1 MKKIIDMYNKAEE
14 VFIVAGIAAMAIILF
29 LQVVL
34 RFIFSDPW
42 VWAEEVSKIIFIWVS
57 WLGIS
62 MGQRHGEHIKV
73 TMVTDR
79 LKGNTQKIVLVLA
92 NIFSLVIV
100 VFFLYY
106 GIIVTSNIMTIG
118 SVTAALK
125 IPRWLIYLSVPVS
138 CFAMSV
144 RLIAETF
151 YIIKGRGEE

>member
-1 MKKIIDMYNKAEE
+1 MKKIIDIYNKAEE
-14 VFIVAGIAAMAIILF
+14 VFIVAGIAAMTIILF

-34 RFIFSDPW
+34 RFVFSDPW

-62 MGQRHGEHIKV
+62 MGQKYGEHIKI
-73 TMVTDR
+73 TMITDR
-79 LKGNTQKIVLVLA
+79 LKGQTQKTVLILA
-92 NIFSLVIV
+92 NIFSLVIIG
-100 VFFLYY
+100 FFLYY

-138 CFAMSV
+138 CLAMSV
-144 RLIAETF
+144 RLIADTF
-151 YIIKGRGEE
+151 YIIKGREEE